1 MNVQIAR
8 SMFDGAEANELL
20 QLESKRKPYINA
32 FTELIGRGISD
43 KWKFSLW
50 ILYATLFLAL
60 GLVKADSLHKIVYPK
75 NFA

>member
-1 MNVQIAR
+1 MVQEDKWTSIAIEQK
-8 SMFDGAEANELL
+8 D
-20 QLESKRKPYINA
+20 PYISA

-50 ILYATLFLAL
+50 ILDATLFLAL
-60 GLVKADSLHKIVYPK
+60 GLVEADSLQKIVYPK